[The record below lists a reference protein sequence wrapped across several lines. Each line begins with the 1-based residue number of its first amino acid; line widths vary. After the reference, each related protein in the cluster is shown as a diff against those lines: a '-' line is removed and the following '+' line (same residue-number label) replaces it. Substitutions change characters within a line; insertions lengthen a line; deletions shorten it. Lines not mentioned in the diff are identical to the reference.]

1 MTRTSR
7 NLERASARAASALL
21 QGATVGTPSKYLGCW
36 QRKIKWLRV
45 GELGSSQRGAC
56 RGDFRYFGK
65 ATPAT
70 FATRARLLARIE
82 YVEAV
87 ASRPLIVTGD
97 NAIAYGVSL
106 GLGFPPSLPGGGL
119 RRKWPNPLPALLGEM
134 KVLR

>member
-1 MTRTSR
+1 M
-7 NLERASARAASALL
+7 
-21 QGATVGTPSKYLGCW
+21 
-36 QRKIKWLRV
+36 
-45 GELGSSQRGAC
+45 
-56 RGDFRYFGK
+56 
-65 ATPAT
+65 
-70 FATRARLLARIE
+70 E

-134 KVLR
+134 KVIL